1 MTQLHFHPIQGKALD
16 IIGAILH
23 TKEVASVGKSF
34 GTVRLVTE
42 EIVVNIVDY
51 SYSDY
56 LDVEAIRDEE
66 GITLR
71 FRDGGIP
78 FDPLGNGLPDTSLPI
93 EQRLMGGLGIFLV
106 IKKMDS
112 VKYEYTNGE
121 NALTVFL
128 HI

>member
-1 MTQLHFHPIQGKALD
+1 MTHLHFRPIQGKTLD

-23 TKEVASVGKSF
+23 TEEVASVGKSF
-34 GTVRLVTE
+34 GTIRLVIE

-51 SYSDY
+51 SCSDY
-56 LDVEAIRDEE
+56 LDVEAIRDEK

-78 FDPLGNGLPDTSLPI
+78 FNPLEKGCPDTSLPI
-93 EQRLMGGLGIFLV
+93 EQRYMGGLGIFLV

-112 VKYEYTNGE
+112 VKYEYTDGE
-121 NALTVFL
+121 NALTVSL